1 MPTDVLLRSLTAPP
15 AWRRWTQA
23 VAVRLAARLRAA
35 FVASFVLALAA
46 LPAHAQ
52 PQGIELTH
60 LTVDRQEGGLVLDF
74 SARVGLSR
82 PVEDAVQRGV
92 PLYFVAQA
100 DLFRH
105 RWYWRD
111 AHIATAT
118 RTWRLSY
125 QPLSDSW
132 RVTLGGLS
140 QTFGSL
146 REALNS
152 LAGSAGWKIAD
163 AGQTEPGDRY
173 YVEFSYRLDTSQLPR
188 PMQFGL
194 GNESDWSLGV
204 ERTVRVE

>member
-1 MPTDVLLRSLTAPP
+1 LLRSLTALL
-15 AWRRWTQA
+15 ACRHWARA
-23 VAVRLAARLRAA
+23 CGVRLARGPHAA
-35 FVASFVLALAA
+35 MAGLLQGLVVLLALAA
-46 LPAHAQ
+46 LPAMAQ
-52 PQGIELTH
+52 PGVDLTH
-60 LTVDRQEGGLVLDF
+60 LTVDKQDGNLMLDF
-74 SARVGLSR
+74 SAHVTLSR

-118 RTWRLSY
+118 RSWRLSY

-132 RVTLGGLS
+132 RVTLGALS
-140 QTFGSL
+140 QTYGSL
-146 REALNS
+146 REALNA

-163 AGQTEPGDRY
+163 AGQIEPDARY
-173 YVEFSYRLDTSQLPR
+173 YVEFSYHLDTSQLPR